1 MTKNRVTQTK
11 TIIGQRFRALRID
24 SKLSQSEA
32 ARAMDIPR
40 STLTSIESGRSLP
53 SLILAGRIAAFYQ
66 APVDFI
72 LTGKGLD
79 RQLQMP
85 REAANLLKELMKPI
99 DLVVEQRGSKTG
111 FLTLKVKDVVPG
123 SWKQGLVRS
132 APKPADRVFSLAELA
147 QMTDADIVNEIRK
160 PGVAGF
166 LKLKPSVAPA
176 PRRKPGKKKFD
187 LGFSEV

>member
-123 SWKQGLVRS
+123 SWKKGLVKSR
-132 APKPADRVFSLAELA
+132 AEPERVLSLAKLA
-147 QMTDADIVNEIRK
+147 SMNDADIVEMIRK
-160 PGVAGF
+160 PARGT
-166 LKLKPSVAPA
+166 LRLKPAPA
-176 PRRKPGKKKFD
+176 TKRKPGKKKFD

>member
-123 SWKQGLVRS
+123 SWKQGLVKPRAEPNMTPTES
-132 APKPADRVFSLAELA
+132 EFEVVSVSQKTDRHGQKFLVLRTKPATAPK
-147 QMTDADIVNEIRK
+147 RK
-160 PGVAGF
+160 A
-166 LKLKPSVAPA
+166 
-176 PRRKPGKKKFD
+176 GKKKFD